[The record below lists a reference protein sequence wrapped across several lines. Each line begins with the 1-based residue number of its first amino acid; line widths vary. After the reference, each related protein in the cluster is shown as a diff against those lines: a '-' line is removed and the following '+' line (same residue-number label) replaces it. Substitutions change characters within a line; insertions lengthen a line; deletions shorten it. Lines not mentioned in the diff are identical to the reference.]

1 MATTKN
7 TRATKRNRLSPTR
20 STAKS
25 AATTKKRATAKSTA
39 KSAAK
44 KAPRKSLGTH
54 VNKKA
59 LDESYN
65 QVKDF
70 AGQQYT
76 GMAIGRAHKW
86 YYDQGEW
93 RERKVTPDE
102 WQLDYAVT
110 KRRAGRAPKGSGVPV
125 GTEYHWFILAHQ
137 HVKKLNANE
146 YTTALNGTKYKIA
159 HLRAD
164 KGKWSASDIAQR
176 RRLIKFLYEYAERLE
191 KEQAAAEK
199 EKEKAKI
206 AKKK

>member
-1 MATTKN
+1 MAQAKKK
-7 TRATKRNRLSPTR
+7 RATTKRNRLSPTKAR
-20 STAKS
+20 AKPKEKTAKRAS
-25 AATTKKRATAKSTA
+25 SKTAT
-39 KSAAK
+39 AK

-65 QVKDF
+65 TVKEF

-93 RERKVTPDE
+93 HERKVTPDE
-102 WQLDYAVT
+102 WQIDYSVT

-146 YTTALNGTKYKIA
+146 YTTSLNGTKYKVS
-159 HLRAD
+159 HKRAD
-164 KGKWSASDIAQR
+164 HEKWNASDIAQR

-199 EKEKAKI
+199 EKEKAKL
-206 AKKK
+206 AKARK